1 MFQIQLFLAAT
12 GLAAVVLGIALFA
25 LLRLDRIADQA
36 DRPS

>member
-12 GLAAVVLGIALFA
+12 GLAAAVLGIALFA
-25 LLRLDRIADQA
+25 LLRLDRAADQT